1 MMITR
6 KRWGQ
11 WGGMVLLA
19 AVFLATGGCG
29 NARTSS
35 QTNGGSS
42 ASTVGGSSVTGDVV
56 KVDLTT
62 NRTKI
67 AKGDVALVAVRI
79 TCSQISGN
87 CPLTDSN
94 GVPYFAAHPLTST
107 STSASSI
114 DIIANYSVSAAGWL
128 GTTSTAVSGSQ
139 TFTLAAGTPAVYT
152 NGVLTTSAI
161 LGGTSSAINFTV
173 NITGALEGVAI
184 LTVQV
189 YNTVASIAID
199 VTGNTSG
206 ILK

>member
-1 MMITR
+1 MNIMR
-6 KRWGQ
+6 MQWKQ

-19 AVFLATGGCG
+19 AFFLAGNGCG

-67 AKGDVALVAVRI
+67 AKGDAALVAIRI

-87 CPLTDSN
+87 CPLTDSE
-94 GVPYFAAHPLTST
+94 GLPYFAAHPLTSA
-107 STSASSI
+107 STSAASLE
-114 DIIANYSVSAAGWL
+114 IIANYSISVAGSL
-128 GTTSTAVSGSQ
+128 AGVNSGTQ
-139 TFTLAAGTPAVYT
+139 TLTLAAGTPAVYT

-161 LGGTSSAINFTV
+161 LGGATRSVNFTANV
-173 NITGALEGVAI
+173 TGVSNGVAI
-184 LTVQV
+184 LTVQSL
-189 YNTVASIAID
+189 NTIASIAID
-199 VTGNTSG
+199 VTDNTSA